1 MTYGLK
7 KANCT
12 LMSAANPSE
21 YRGLEKLIAATHGAM
36 GDCNAIIL
44 ARTESEID
52 LIPALAG
59 HLIAGGGKRMRPML
73 TLAGALL
80 AGGGQMQNAAKLAA
94 AVEFIHTAT
103 LLHDDVIDASEL
115 RRGNKTA
122 SAIWGN
128 EASVLVGDF
137 LFARAFELM
146 VETGKI
152 AVLGR
157 LAKAAA
163 RITEGEISQM
173 LLVGNPAASVED
185 YTRIITA
192 KTAEL
197 FAAAAT
203 SGVMV
208 AGGSDALAAAMERYG
223 MALGVAFQIAD
234 DALDYAAT
242 SDAIGKE
249 IGDDFRE
256 GKITLPVILAWQDGD
271 AEEREFWQKCLGGE
285 IGGGDLDKALD
296 LIKKHNTITRALD
309 EARKHAEKAAA
320 IIEKAEIAPEAQE
333 ISTALIEAARFAAM
347 RGV

>member
-1 MTYGLK
+1 
-7 KANCT
+7 
-12 LMSAANPSE
+12 MSAANPSE
-21 YRGLEKLIAATHGAM
+21 YRGLDALIAATHGAM

-44 ARTESEID
+44 ARTQSEID

-173 LLVGNPAASVED
+173 LLAGNPAASVED

-242 SDAIGKE
+242 SAAIGKE

-271 AEEREFWQKCLGGE
+271 AIEREFWQKCLGGD

-320 IIEKAEIAPEAQE
+320 IIENAEIAPEAQK

>member
-1 MTYGLK
+1 
-7 KANCT
+7 
-12 LMSAANPSE
+12 MSDAIPSE
-21 YRGLEKLIAATHGAM
+21 HRGLELLIAATQGAM

-44 ARTESEID
+44 ARTQSEIE
-52 LIPALAG
+52 LIPSLAG

-80 AGGGQMQNAAKLAA
+80 AGAEQMQNAAKLAA

-146 VETGKI
+146 VETEKI
-152 AVLGR
+152 EILGR
-157 LAKAAA
+157 LAQAAA

-185 YTRIITA
+185 YTRVITA

-208 AGGSDALAAAMERYG
+208 AGGNDALAEAMEHYG

-242 SDAIGKE
+242 SDAIGKKV
-249 IGDDFRE
+249 GDDFRE

-271 AEEREFWQKCLGGE
+271 AIEREFWRRCFGGD
-285 IGGGDLDKALD
+285 IDAGDLDTALA
-296 LIKKHNTITRALD
+296 LIKKHNAITRALD

-320 IIEKAEIAPEAQE
+320 IIENAEIAPEAE
-333 ISTALIEAARFAAM
+333 SISTALIAAAHFAAV
-347 RGV
+347 RGA

>member
-12 LMSAANPSE
+12 FMSAANPSE
-21 YRGLEKLIAATHGAM
+21 HRGLDLLIAATHGAM

-52 LIPALAG
+52 LIPTLAG

-173 LLVGNPAASVED
+173 LLAGNPAASVED

-208 AGGSDALAAAMERYG
+208 AGGDDALAEAMERYG

-285 IGGGDLDKALD
+285 IGGGDLDTALA
-296 LIKKHNTITRALD
+296 LMKKHNTITRALD

-320 IIEKAEIAPEAQE
+320 IIENAEIAPEAQG

>member
-12 LMSAANPSE
+12 FMSAANPSE
-21 YRGLEKLIAATHGAM
+21 HRGLDLLIAATHGAL

-173 LLVGNPAASVED
+173 LLAGNPAASVED

-208 AGGSDALAAAMERYG
+208 AGGSDALAEAMEDYG

-271 AEEREFWQKCLGGE
+271 AIEREFWQKCFGGD

>member
-1 MTYGLK
+1 
-7 KANCT
+7 
-12 LMSAANPSE
+12 MSAANPSE

-44 ARTESEID
+44 ARTQSEID

-80 AGGGQMQNAAKLAA
+80 AGADINSDAGQMQNAAKLAA

-173 LLVGNPAASVED
+173 LLAGNPAASVED

-208 AGGSDALAAAMERYG
+208 AGGDDALAEAMEDYG

-271 AEEREFWQKCLGGE
+271 AEEREFWQKCLGGD

-296 LIKKHNTITRALD
+296 LIKKHNTIARALD

-320 IIEKAEIAPEAQE
+320 IIENAEIAPEAQE